1 MEIGEL
7 AQYQLASIKMTE
19 RKNMIASCALVGFS
33 VALMV
38 YLIPTQIVES
48 SGGLSPRLF
57 PYAACIATCLGGLTL
72 FVRSIRRPSST
83 NSEVKSTFSLLP
95 LSVLVSLATFI
106 FLFEKV
112 GYFVSA
118 PVLIAALMLIY
129 GNRNPLIVLMT
140 TAVSSISLYVMF
152 VYGLNLYLGG

>member
-1 MEIGEL
+1 M
-7 AQYQLASIKMTE
+7 
-19 RKNMIASCALVGFS
+19 
-33 VALMV
+33 
-38 YLIPTQIVES
+38 
-48 SGGLSPRLF
+48 
-57 PYAACIATCLGGLTL
+57 ATGLGGMAL

-129 GNRNPLIVLMT
+129 GNRSPLIVLTT